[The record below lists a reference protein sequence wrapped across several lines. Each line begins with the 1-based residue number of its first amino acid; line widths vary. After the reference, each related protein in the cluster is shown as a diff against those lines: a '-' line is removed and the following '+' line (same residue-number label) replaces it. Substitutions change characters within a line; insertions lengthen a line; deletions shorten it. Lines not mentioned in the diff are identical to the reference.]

1 MVEKTNKSHPIWE
14 EIKDIK
20 ISIFALPAKPI
31 SEFVEPNLTLP
42 IEELYVKQK
51 APSSFLPVM
60 EVAIGAGFEVSPQEK
75 GWLMIKRVAP
85 KPKLS

>member
-1 MVEKTNKSHPIWE
+1 MTEKKSKSQEIWE

-20 ISIFALPAKPI
+20 ISIFSLPPKPI

-42 IEELYVKQK
+42 LEELYVKQK
-51 APSSFLPVM
+51 APSAFFPAM
-60 EVAIGAGFEVSPQEK
+60 EVAIGGGFEVTPQDK